1 MKSSSLMMGMFSSC
15 AFLFFED
22 IEAVSLLIRKLV
34 DLLTLPVT
42 FPPLAFDVG
51 FQFVAVFVMVDV
63 ARDDKRQF
71 VATCSRRLRFLL
83 LHVQKVEQAGGRCV
97 VGCVVEPTHHGGR
110 LLRTDAVDVC
120 EEFRVVGG
128 RGQRCRC
135 HALALQ
141 ERGLNVTA
149 VDISPLS
156 CETMKERGVANV
168 ECVNI
173 FNQRFQERFDTLLL
187 LMNGTGIAGKLSRLP
202 QLLSRLKQLMN
213 PSAQILIDSSDLR
226 YVYEDENGVLDVDL
240 DGAYYG
246 EVDYQMTYRNIIGK
260 SFDWLYADSVVLA
273 ECCRQ
278 CGLKCEILAQGNHY
292 DYLARIVQM

>member
-1 MKSSSLMMGMFSSC
+1 MDINTLPEQEDPMGAAIRDYFRQGKSAQLKVLSSLFDDDEMPVPH
-15 AFLFFED
+15 LFRSYDEM
-22 IEAVSLLIRKLV
+22 
-34 DLLTLPVT
+34 
-42 FPPLAFDVG
+42 PPLEQRALNEARGKVLDVG
-51 FQFVAVFVMVDV
+51 
-63 ARDDKRQF
+63 
-71 VATCSRRLRFLL
+71 
-83 LHVQKVEQAGGRCV
+83 AGAG
-97 VGCVVEPTHHGGR
+97 
-110 LLRTDAVDVC
+110 
-120 EEFRVVGG
+120 
-128 RGQRCRC
+128 C
-135 HALALQ
+135 HALSLQ
-141 ERGLNVTA
+141 ERGLDVTA

-173 FNQRFQERFDTLLL
+173 FNQRFQERFDTILL

-213 PSAQILIDSSDLR
+213 PGAQILIDSSDLR
-226 YVYEDENGVLDVDL
+226 YVYEDEDGVLDVDL

-273 ECCRQ
+273 ESCRQ

>member
-1 MKSSSLMMGMFSSC
+1 MDINTLPEQEDPMGAAIRDYFRQGKSAQLKVLSSLFDDDEMPVPH
-15 AFLFFED
+15 LFRSYDEM
-22 IEAVSLLIRKLV
+22 
-34 DLLTLPVT
+34 
-42 FPPLAFDVG
+42 PPLEQRALNEARGKVLDVG
-51 FQFVAVFVMVDV
+51 
-63 ARDDKRQF
+63 
-71 VATCSRRLRFLL
+71 
-83 LHVQKVEQAGGRCV
+83 AGAG
-97 VGCVVEPTHHGGR
+97 
-110 LLRTDAVDVC
+110 
-120 EEFRVVGG
+120 
-128 RGQRCRC
+128 C

-141 ERGLNVTA
+141 ERGLDVTA

-213 PSAQILIDSSDLR
+213 PGAQILIDSSDLR
-226 YVYEDENGVLDVDL
+226 YVYEDEDGVLDVDL

-273 ECCRQ
+273 ESCRQ
-278 CGLKCEILAQGNHY
+278 CGLKCEILAQGQHY

>member
-1 MKSSSLMMGMFSSC
+1 MNINTLTEREDPMGAAIRDYFRQGKSAQLKVLSSLFDDDEMPV
-15 AFLFFED
+15 AHLFRSYHEM
-22 IEAVSLLIRKLV
+22 
-34 DLLTLPVT
+34 
-42 FPPLAFDVG
+42 PPLEQRALNEARGKVLDVG
-51 FQFVAVFVMVDV
+51 
-63 ARDDKRQF
+63 
-71 VATCSRRLRFLL
+71 
-83 LHVQKVEQAGGRCV
+83 AGAG
-97 VGCVVEPTHHGGR
+97 
-110 LLRTDAVDVC
+110 
-120 EEFRVVGG
+120 
-128 RGQRCRC
+128 C

-141 ERGLNVTA
+141 ERGFDVTA

-260 SFDWLYADSVVLA
+260 SFDWLYVDSVVLA

>member
-1 MKSSSLMMGMFSSC
+1 MDINTLTEREDPMGAAIRDYFRQGKSAQLKVLSSLFDDDEMPV
-15 AFLFFED
+15 AHLFRSYHEM
-22 IEAVSLLIRKLV
+22 
-34 DLLTLPVT
+34 
-42 FPPLAFDVG
+42 PPLEQRALNEARGKVLDVG
-51 FQFVAVFVMVDV
+51 
-63 ARDDKRQF
+63 
-71 VATCSRRLRFLL
+71 
-83 LHVQKVEQAGGRCV
+83 AGAG
-97 VGCVVEPTHHGGR
+97 
-110 LLRTDAVDVC
+110 
-120 EEFRVVGG
+120 
-128 RGQRCRC
+128 C

-141 ERGLNVTA
+141 ERGFDVTA

>member
-1 MKSSSLMMGMFSSC
+1 MNINTLTEREDPMGAAIRDYFRQGKSAQLKVLSSLFDDDEMPV
-15 AFLFFED
+15 AHLFRSYHEM
-22 IEAVSLLIRKLV
+22 
-34 DLLTLPVT
+34 
-42 FPPLAFDVG
+42 PPLEQRALNEARGKVLDVG
-51 FQFVAVFVMVDV
+51 
-63 ARDDKRQF
+63 
-71 VATCSRRLRFLL
+71 
-83 LHVQKVEQAGGRCV
+83 AGAG
-97 VGCVVEPTHHGGR
+97 
-110 LLRTDAVDVC
+110 
-120 EEFRVVGG
+120 
-128 RGQRCRC
+128 C

-141 ERGLNVTA
+141 ERGLDVTA

-213 PSAQILIDSSDLR
+213 LGAQILIDSSDLR

>member
-1 MKSSSLMMGMFSSC
+1 MGAAIRDYFRQGKSAQLKVLSSLFDDDEMPVPH
-15 AFLFFED
+15 LFRSYDEM
-22 IEAVSLLIRKLV
+22 
-34 DLLTLPVT
+34 
-42 FPPLAFDVG
+42 PPLEQRALNEARGKVLDVG
-51 FQFVAVFVMVDV
+51 
-63 ARDDKRQF
+63 
-71 VATCSRRLRFLL
+71 
-83 LHVQKVEQAGGRCV
+83 AGAG
-97 VGCVVEPTHHGGR
+97 
-110 LLRTDAVDVC
+110 
-120 EEFRVVGG
+120 
-128 RGQRCRC
+128 C

-141 ERGLNVTA
+141 ERGLDVTA

-173 FNQRFQERFDTLLL
+173 FNQRFQARFDTLLL

-213 PSAQILIDSSDLR
+213 PGAQILIDSSDLR
-226 YVYEDENGVLDVDL
+226 YVYEDEDGVLDVDL

-273 ECCRQ
+273 ESCRQ
-278 CGLKCEILAQGNHY
+278 CGLKCEILAQGQHY

>member
-1 MKSSSLMMGMFSSC
+1 MNINTLTEREDPMGVAIRDYFRQGKSAQLKVLSSLFDDDEMPV
-15 AFLFFED
+15 AHLFRSYHEM
-22 IEAVSLLIRKLV
+22 
-34 DLLTLPVT
+34 
-42 FPPLAFDVG
+42 PPLEQRALNEARGKVLDVG
-51 FQFVAVFVMVDV
+51 
-63 ARDDKRQF
+63 
-71 VATCSRRLRFLL
+71 
-83 LHVQKVEQAGGRCV
+83 AGAG
-97 VGCVVEPTHHGGR
+97 
-110 LLRTDAVDVC
+110 
-120 EEFRVVGG
+120 
-128 RGQRCRC
+128 C

-141 ERGLNVTA
+141 ERGLDVTA

-213 PSAQILIDSSDLR
+213 PGAQILIDSSDLR
-226 YVYEDENGVLDVDL
+226 YVYEDEDGVLDVDF

-278 CGLKCEILAQGNHY
+278 CGLKCEILAQGQHY

>member
-1 MKSSSLMMGMFSSC
+1 MNINTLTEQEDPMGAAIRDYFRQGKSAQLKVLSSLFDDDEMPVPH
-15 AFLFFED
+15 LFRSYDEM
-22 IEAVSLLIRKLV
+22 
-34 DLLTLPVT
+34 
-42 FPPLAFDVG
+42 PPLEQRALNEARGKVLDVG
-51 FQFVAVFVMVDV
+51 
-63 ARDDKRQF
+63 
-71 VATCSRRLRFLL
+71 
-83 LHVQKVEQAGGRCV
+83 AGAG
-97 VGCVVEPTHHGGR
+97 
-110 LLRTDAVDVC
+110 
-120 EEFRVVGG
+120 
-128 RGQRCRC
+128 C

-141 ERGLNVTA
+141 ERGLDVTA

-213 PSAQILIDSSDLR
+213 PGAQILIDSSDLR

-278 CGLKCEILAQGNHY
+278 CGLKCEILAQGQHY

>member
-1 MKSSSLMMGMFSSC
+1 MNINTLTEREDLMGAAIRDYFRQGKSAQLKVLSSLFDDDEMPV
-15 AFLFFED
+15 AHLFRSYHEM
-22 IEAVSLLIRKLV
+22 
-34 DLLTLPVT
+34 
-42 FPPLAFDVG
+42 PPLEQRALNEARGKVLDVG
-51 FQFVAVFVMVDV
+51 
-63 ARDDKRQF
+63 
-71 VATCSRRLRFLL
+71 
-83 LHVQKVEQAGGRCV
+83 AGAG
-97 VGCVVEPTHHGGR
+97 
-110 LLRTDAVDVC
+110 
-120 EEFRVVGG
+120 
-128 RGQRCRC
+128 C

-141 ERGLNVTA
+141 ERGLDVTA

-173 FNQRFQERFDTLLL
+173 FHPHFQERFDTLLL

>member
-1 MKSSSLMMGMFSSC
+1 MDINTLTEREDPMGAAIRDYFRQGKSAQLKVLSSLFDYDEMPV
-15 AFLFFED
+15 AHLFRSYHEM
-22 IEAVSLLIRKLV
+22 
-34 DLLTLPVT
+34 
-42 FPPLAFDVG
+42 PPLEQRALNEARGKVLDVG
-51 FQFVAVFVMVDV
+51 
-63 ARDDKRQF
+63 
-71 VATCSRRLRFLL
+71 
-83 LHVQKVEQAGGRCV
+83 AGAG
-97 VGCVVEPTHHGGR
+97 
-110 LLRTDAVDVC
+110 
-120 EEFRVVGG
+120 
-128 RGQRCRC
+128 C

-141 ERGLNVTA
+141 ERGFDVTA

-213 PSAQILIDSSDLR
+213 PGAQILIDSSDLR

-260 SFDWLYADSVVLA
+260 SFDWLYADSVVIA

>member
-1 MKSSSLMMGMFSSC
+1 MDINTLTEREDPMGAAIRDYFRQGKSAQLKVLSSLFDDDEMPV
-15 AFLFFED
+15 AHLFRSYHEM
-22 IEAVSLLIRKLV
+22 
-34 DLLTLPVT
+34 
-42 FPPLAFDVG
+42 PPLEQRALKEVRGKVLDVG
-51 FQFVAVFVMVDV
+51 
-63 ARDDKRQF
+63 
-71 VATCSRRLRFLL
+71 
-83 LHVQKVEQAGGRCV
+83 AGAG
-97 VGCVVEPTHHGGR
+97 
-110 LLRTDAVDVC
+110 
-120 EEFRVVGG
+120 
-128 RGQRCRC
+128 C

-141 ERGLNVTA
+141 ERGFDVTA

-168 ECVNI
+168 ACVNI

-213 PSAQILIDSSDLR
+213 PGAQILIDSSDLR
-226 YVYEDENGVLDVDL
+226 YIYEDENGVLDVDL

-246 EVDYQMTYRNIIGK
+246 EVDYQMTYRNIKGK
-260 SFDWLYADSVVLA
+260 RFDWLYADSVVLA

-278 CGLKCEILAQGNHY
+278 CGLKCEILAQRNHY

>member
-1 MKSSSLMMGMFSSC
+1 MNINTLTEREDPMGAAIRDYFRQGKSAQLKVLSSLFDDDEMPV
-15 AFLFFED
+15 AHLFRSYHEM
-22 IEAVSLLIRKLV
+22 
-34 DLLTLPVT
+34 
-42 FPPLAFDVG
+42 PPLEQRALNEVRGKVLDVG
-51 FQFVAVFVMVDV
+51 
-63 ARDDKRQF
+63 
-71 VATCSRRLRFLL
+71 
-83 LHVQKVEQAGGRCV
+83 AGAG
-97 VGCVVEPTHHGGR
+97 
-110 LLRTDAVDVC
+110 
-120 EEFRVVGG
+120 
-128 RGQRCRC
+128 C

-141 ERGLNVTA
+141 ERGLDVTT

-213 PSAQILIDSSDLR
+213 PGAQILIDSSDLR

>member
-1 MKSSSLMMGMFSSC
+1 MNINTLTEREDPMGAAIRDYFRQGKSAQLKVISSLFDDDEMPV
-15 AFLFFED
+15 AHLFRSYHEM
-22 IEAVSLLIRKLV
+22 
-34 DLLTLPVT
+34 
-42 FPPLAFDVG
+42 PPLEQRALNEARGKVLDVG
-51 FQFVAVFVMVDV
+51 
-63 ARDDKRQF
+63 
-71 VATCSRRLRFLL
+71 
-83 LHVQKVEQAGGRCV
+83 AGAG
-97 VGCVVEPTHHGGR
+97 
-110 LLRTDAVDVC
+110 
-120 EEFRVVGG
+120 
-128 RGQRCRC
+128 C

-141 ERGLNVTA
+141 ERGLDVTA

-187 LMNGTGIAGKLSRLP
+187 LMNGTVIAGKLSCLP

-213 PSAQILIDSSDLR
+213 PGAQILIDSSDLR

-246 EVDYQMTYRNIIGK
+246 EVDYQMTYRNIKGK
-260 SFDWLYADSVVLA
+260 RFDWLYADFVVLA

>member
-1 MKSSSLMMGMFSSC
+1 MNINTLTEREDPMGAAIRDYFLQGKSAQLKVLSSLFDDDEMPVSH
-15 AFLFFED
+15 LFRSYHEM
-22 IEAVSLLIRKLV
+22 
-34 DLLTLPVT
+34 
-42 FPPLAFDVG
+42 PPLEQRALNEARGKVLDVG
-51 FQFVAVFVMVDV
+51 
-63 ARDDKRQF
+63 
-71 VATCSRRLRFLL
+71 
-83 LHVQKVEQAGGRCV
+83 AGAG
-97 VGCVVEPTHHGGR
+97 
-110 LLRTDAVDVC
+110 
-120 EEFRVVGG
+120 
-128 RGQRCRC
+128 C

-141 ERGLNVTA
+141 ERGLDVTA

-213 PSAQILIDSSDLR
+213 PGAQILIDSSDLR

>member
-1 MKSSSLMMGMFSSC
+1 MNINTLPEQEDPMGAAIRDYFRQRKSAQLKVLSSLFDDDEMPV
-15 AFLFFED
+15 AHLFRSYHEM
-22 IEAVSLLIRKLV
+22 
-34 DLLTLPVT
+34 
-42 FPPLAFDVG
+42 PPLEQRALNEARGKVLDVG
-51 FQFVAVFVMVDV
+51 
-63 ARDDKRQF
+63 
-71 VATCSRRLRFLL
+71 
-83 LHVQKVEQAGGRCV
+83 AGAG
-97 VGCVVEPTHHGGR
+97 
-110 LLRTDAVDVC
+110 
-120 EEFRVVGG
+120 
-128 RGQRCRC
+128 C

-141 ERGLNVTA
+141 ERGFDVTA

-213 PSAQILIDSSDLR
+213 PGAQILIDSSDLR

-278 CGLKCEILAQGNHY
+278 SGLKCEIQAQGNHY

>member
-1 MKSSSLMMGMFSSC
+1 MGAAIRDYFRQGKSAQLKVLSSLFDDDEIPV
-15 AFLFFED
+15 AHLFRSYHEM
-22 IEAVSLLIRKLV
+22 
-34 DLLTLPVT
+34 
-42 FPPLAFDVG
+42 PPLEQRALNEARGKVLDVG
-51 FQFVAVFVMVDV
+51 
-63 ARDDKRQF
+63 
-71 VATCSRRLRFLL
+71 
-83 LHVQKVEQAGGRCV
+83 AGAG
-97 VGCVVEPTHHGGR
+97 
-110 LLRTDAVDVC
+110 
-120 EEFRVVGG
+120 
-128 RGQRCRC
+128 C

-141 ERGLNVTA
+141 ERGLDVTA

-213 PSAQILIDSSDLR
+213 PGAQILIDSSDLR

-246 EVDYQMTYRNIIGK
+246 EVDYQMTYRNIKGK
-260 SFDWLYADSVVLA
+260 RFDWLYADFVVLA

>member
-1 MKSSSLMMGMFSSC
+1 MDINTLPEQEDPMGAAIRDYFRQGKSAQLKVLSSLFDDDEMPVPH
-15 AFLFFED
+15 LFRSYDEM
-22 IEAVSLLIRKLV
+22 
-34 DLLTLPVT
+34 
-42 FPPLAFDVG
+42 PPLEQRALNEARGKVLDVG
-51 FQFVAVFVMVDV
+51 
-63 ARDDKRQF
+63 
-71 VATCSRRLRFLL
+71 
-83 LHVQKVEQAGGRCV
+83 AGAG
-97 VGCVVEPTHHGGR
+97 
-110 LLRTDAVDVC
+110 
-120 EEFRVVGG
+120 
-128 RGQRCRC
+128 C

-141 ERGLNVTA
+141 ERGLDVTA

-213 PSAQILIDSSDLR
+213 PGAQILIDSSDLR
-226 YVYEDENGVLDVDL
+226 YVYEDEDGVLDVDF

-273 ECCRQ
+273 ESCRQ
-278 CGLKCEILAQGNHY
+278 CGLKCEILAQGQHY

>member
-1 MKSSSLMMGMFSSC
+1 MDINTLPEQEDPMGAAIRDYFRQGKSAQLKVLSSLFDDDEMPVPH
-15 AFLFFED
+15 LFRSYDEM
-22 IEAVSLLIRKLV
+22 
-34 DLLTLPVT
+34 
-42 FPPLAFDVG
+42 PPLEQRALNEARGKVLDVG
-51 FQFVAVFVMVDV
+51 
-63 ARDDKRQF
+63 
-71 VATCSRRLRFLL
+71 
-83 LHVQKVEQAGGRCV
+83 AGAG
-97 VGCVVEPTHHGGR
+97 
-110 LLRTDAVDVC
+110 
-120 EEFRVVGG
+120 
-128 RGQRCRC
+128 C

-141 ERGLNVTA
+141 ERGLDVTA

-168 ECVNI
+168 ACVNI

-213 PSAQILIDSSDLR
+213 PGAQIFIDSSDLR
-226 YVYEDENGVLDVDL
+226 YVYEDEDGVLDVDL

-246 EVDYQMTYRNIIGK
+246 EVDYQMTYRNIKGK

-273 ECCRQ
+273 ESCRQ

-292 DYLARIVQM
+292 DYLAKIVQM

>member
-1 MKSSSLMMGMFSSC
+1 MDINTLTEWEDPMGAAIRDYHRQGKSAQLKVLSSLFDDDEMPV
-15 AFLFFED
+15 AHLFRSYHEM
-22 IEAVSLLIRKLV
+22 
-34 DLLTLPVT
+34 
-42 FPPLAFDVG
+42 PPLEQRALNEARGKVLDVG
-51 FQFVAVFVMVDV
+51 
-63 ARDDKRQF
+63 
-71 VATCSRRLRFLL
+71 
-83 LHVQKVEQAGGRCV
+83 AGAG
-97 VGCVVEPTHHGGR
+97 
-110 LLRTDAVDVC
+110 
-120 EEFRVVGG
+120 
-128 RGQRCRC
+128 C

-141 ERGLNVTA
+141 ERGFDVTA

-213 PSAQILIDSSDLR
+213 PGAQILIDSSDLR

>member
-1 MKSSSLMMGMFSSC
+1 MNINTLTEREDPMGAAIRDYFRQGKSAQLKVLSSLFDDDEMPV
-15 AFLFFED
+15 AHLFRSYHEM
-22 IEAVSLLIRKLV
+22 
-34 DLLTLPVT
+34 
-42 FPPLAFDVG
+42 PPLEQRALNEARGKVLDVG
-51 FQFVAVFVMVDV
+51 
-63 ARDDKRQF
+63 
-71 VATCSRRLRFLL
+71 
-83 LHVQKVEQAGGRCV
+83 AGAG
-97 VGCVVEPTHHGGR
+97 
-110 LLRTDAVDVC
+110 
-120 EEFRVVGG
+120 
-128 RGQRCRC
+128 C

-141 ERGLNVTA
+141 ERGFDVTA

-213 PSAQILIDSSDLR
+213 PGAQILIDSSDLR

-278 CGLKCEILAQGNHY
+278 CGLKCEILVQGQHY

>member
-1 MKSSSLMMGMFSSC
+1 MNINTLTEREDPMGAAIRDYFRQGKSAQLKVLSSLFDDDEMPV
-15 AFLFFED
+15 AHLFRSYHEM
-22 IEAVSLLIRKLV
+22 
-34 DLLTLPVT
+34 
-42 FPPLAFDVG
+42 PPLEQRALNEARGKVLDVG
-51 FQFVAVFVMVDV
+51 
-63 ARDDKRQF
+63 
-71 VATCSRRLRFLL
+71 
-83 LHVQKVEQAGGRCV
+83 AGAG
-97 VGCVVEPTHHGGR
+97 
-110 LLRTDAVDVC
+110 
-120 EEFRVVGG
+120 
-128 RGQRCRC
+128 C

-141 ERGLNVTA
+141 ERGLDVTA

>member
-1 MKSSSLMMGMFSSC
+1 MNINTLTEREDPMGAAIRDYFRQGKSAQLKVLSSLFDDDEMPV
-15 AFLFFED
+15 AHLFRSYHEM
-22 IEAVSLLIRKLV
+22 
-34 DLLTLPVT
+34 
-42 FPPLAFDVG
+42 PPLEQRALNEARGKVLDVG
-51 FQFVAVFVMVDV
+51 
-63 ARDDKRQF
+63 
-71 VATCSRRLRFLL
+71 
-83 LHVQKVEQAGGRCV
+83 AGAG
-97 VGCVVEPTHHGGR
+97 
-110 LLRTDAVDVC
+110 
-120 EEFRVVGG
+120 
-128 RGQRCRC
+128 C

-141 ERGLNVTA
+141 ERGLDVTA

-213 PSAQILIDSSDLR
+213 PGAQILIDSSDLR
-226 YVYEDENGVLDVDL
+226 YVYEDEDGVLDVDF

>member
-1 MKSSSLMMGMFSSC
+1 MDINTLPEQEDPMGAAIRDYFRQGKSAQLKVLSSLFDDDEMPVPH
-15 AFLFFED
+15 LFRSYDEM
-22 IEAVSLLIRKLV
+22 
-34 DLLTLPVT
+34 
-42 FPPLAFDVG
+42 PPLEQRALNEARGKVLDVG
-51 FQFVAVFVMVDV
+51 
-63 ARDDKRQF
+63 
-71 VATCSRRLRFLL
+71 
-83 LHVQKVEQAGGRCV
+83 AGAG
-97 VGCVVEPTHHGGR
+97 
-110 LLRTDAVDVC
+110 
-120 EEFRVVGG
+120 
-128 RGQRCRC
+128 C

-141 ERGLNVTA
+141 ERGLDVTA

-156 CETMKERGVANV
+156 CETMKERGVVNV

-213 PSAQILIDSSDLR
+213 PGAQILIDSSDLR
-226 YVYEDENGVLDVDL
+226 YVYEDEDGVLDVDL

-278 CGLKCEILAQGNHY
+278 CGLKCEILAQGQHY

>member
-1 MKSSSLMMGMFSSC
+1 MNINTLTEWEDPMGAAIRDYFRQGKSAQLKVLSSLFDDDEMPV
-15 AFLFFED
+15 AHLFRSYHEM
-22 IEAVSLLIRKLV
+22 
-34 DLLTLPVT
+34 
-42 FPPLAFDVG
+42 PPLEQRALNEARGKVLDVG
-51 FQFVAVFVMVDV
+51 
-63 ARDDKRQF
+63 
-71 VATCSRRLRFLL
+71 
-83 LHVQKVEQAGGRCV
+83 AGAG
-97 VGCVVEPTHHGGR
+97 
-110 LLRTDAVDVC
+110 
-120 EEFRVVGG
+120 
-128 RGQRCRC
+128 C

-141 ERGLNVTA
+141 ERGFDVTA

-202 QLLSRLKQLMN
+202 QLLSRLRQLMN
-213 PSAQILIDSSDLR
+213 PGAQILIDSSDLR

>member
-1 MKSSSLMMGMFSSC
+1 MNINTLPEREDPMGAAIRDYFRQGKSAQLKVLSSLFDDDEMPVPH
-15 AFLFFED
+15 LFRSYDEMPALEQRALD
-22 IEAVSLLIRKLV
+22 EARGKVL
-34 DLLTLPVT
+34 
-42 FPPLAFDVG
+42 DVG
-51 FQFVAVFVMVDV
+51 
-63 ARDDKRQF
+63 
-71 VATCSRRLRFLL
+71 
-83 LHVQKVEQAGGRCV
+83 AGAG
-97 VGCVVEPTHHGGR
+97 
-110 LLRTDAVDVC
+110 
-120 EEFRVVGG
+120 
-128 RGQRCRC
+128 C

-141 ERGLNVTA
+141 ERGLDVTA

-187 LMNGTGIAGKLSRLP
+187 LMNGTGIAGKLSHLP

-213 PSAQILIDSSDLR
+213 PGAQILIDSSDLR
-226 YVYEDENGVLDVDL
+226 YVYEDEDGVLDVDL

-273 ECCRQ
+273 ESCRQ
-278 CGLKCEILAQGNHY
+278 CGLKCEILAQGQHY

>member
-1 MKSSSLMMGMFSSC
+1 MGAAIRDYFRQGKSAQLKVLSSLFDDDEMPVPH
-15 AFLFFED
+15 LFRSYHEM
-22 IEAVSLLIRKLV
+22 
-34 DLLTLPVT
+34 
-42 FPPLAFDVG
+42 PPLEQRALNEARGKVLDVG
-51 FQFVAVFVMVDV
+51 
-63 ARDDKRQF
+63 
-71 VATCSRRLRFLL
+71 
-83 LHVQKVEQAGGRCV
+83 AGAG
-97 VGCVVEPTHHGGR
+97 
-110 LLRTDAVDVC
+110 
-120 EEFRVVGG
+120 
-128 RGQRCRC
+128 C

-141 ERGLNVTA
+141 ERGFDVTA

-156 CETMKERGVANV
+156 CETMKERGVVNV

-213 PSAQILIDSSDLR
+213 PGAQILIDSSDLR
-226 YVYEDENGVLDVDL
+226 YVYEDEDGVLDVDL

-273 ECCRQ
+273 ESCRQ
-278 CGLKCEILAQGNHY
+278 CGLKCEILAQGQHY

>member
-1 MKSSSLMMGMFSSC
+1 MNINTLTEREDPMGAAIRDYFRQGKSAQLKVLSSLFDDDEMPV
-15 AFLFFED
+15 AHLFRSYDEM
-22 IEAVSLLIRKLV
+22 
-34 DLLTLPVT
+34 
-42 FPPLAFDVG
+42 PPLEQRALNEARGKVLDVG
-51 FQFVAVFVMVDV
+51 
-63 ARDDKRQF
+63 
-71 VATCSRRLRFLL
+71 
-83 LHVQKVEQAGGRCV
+83 AGAG
-97 VGCVVEPTHHGGR
+97 
-110 LLRTDAVDVC
+110 
-120 EEFRVVGG
+120 
-128 RGQRCRC
+128 C

-141 ERGLNVTA
+141 ERGFDVTA

-226 YVYEDENGVLDVDL
+226 YVYEDENGVLDVGL

>member
-1 MKSSSLMMGMFSSC
+1 MNINTLTEREDPMGAAIRDYFRQGKSAQLKVLSSLFDDDEMPV
-15 AFLFFED
+15 AHLFRSYHEM
-22 IEAVSLLIRKLV
+22 
-34 DLLTLPVT
+34 
-42 FPPLAFDVG
+42 PPLEQRALNEARGKVLDVG
-51 FQFVAVFVMVDV
+51 
-63 ARDDKRQF
+63 
-71 VATCSRRLRFLL
+71 
-83 LHVQKVEQAGGRCV
+83 AGAG
-97 VGCVVEPTHHGGR
+97 
-110 LLRTDAVDVC
+110 
-120 EEFRVVGG
+120 
-128 RGQRCRC
+128 C

-141 ERGLNVTA
+141 ERGLDVTA

-213 PSAQILIDSSDLR
+213 PGAQILIDSSDLR
-226 YVYEDENGVLDVDL
+226 YIYEDENGVLDVDL
-240 DGAYYG
+240 DDAYYG

-260 SFDWLYADSVVLA
+260 SFDWLYADSVVLV
-273 ECCRQ
+273 ESCRQ

>member
-1 MKSSSLMMGMFSSC
+1 MNINTLTEREDPMGAAIRDYFRQGKSAQLKVLSSLFDDDEMPV
-15 AFLFFED
+15 AHLFRSYHEM
-22 IEAVSLLIRKLV
+22 
-34 DLLTLPVT
+34 
-42 FPPLAFDVG
+42 PPLEQRALNEARGKVLDVG
-51 FQFVAVFVMVDV
+51 
-63 ARDDKRQF
+63 
-71 VATCSRRLRFLL
+71 
-83 LHVQKVEQAGGRCV
+83 AGAG
-97 VGCVVEPTHHGGR
+97 
-110 LLRTDAVDVC
+110 
-120 EEFRVVGG
+120 
-128 RGQRCRC
+128 C

-141 ERGLNVTA
+141 ERGLDVTA

-213 PSAQILIDSSDLR
+213 PGAQILIDSSDLR
-226 YVYEDENGVLDVDL
+226 YIYEDENGVLDVDL

-273 ECCRQ
+273 ESSRQ
-278 CGLKCEILAQGNHY
+278 CGLKCEILAQGQHY

>member
-1 MKSSSLMMGMFSSC
+1 MDINTLPEQEDPMGAAIRDYFRQGKSAQLKVLSSLFDDDEMPV
-15 AFLFFED
+15 AHLFRSYHEM
-22 IEAVSLLIRKLV
+22 
-34 DLLTLPVT
+34 
-42 FPPLAFDVG
+42 PPLEQRALNEARGKVLDVG
-51 FQFVAVFVMVDV
+51 
-63 ARDDKRQF
+63 
-71 VATCSRRLRFLL
+71 
-83 LHVQKVEQAGGRCV
+83 AGAG
-97 VGCVVEPTHHGGR
+97 
-110 LLRTDAVDVC
+110 
-120 EEFRVVGG
+120 
-128 RGQRCRC
+128 C

-141 ERGLNVTA
+141 ERGFDVTA

-246 EVDYQMTYRNIIGK
+246 EVDYQMTYRNNIGK

>member
-1 MKSSSLMMGMFSSC
+1 MNINTLTEREDPMGAAIRDYFRQGKSAQLKVLSSLFDDDEMPV
-15 AFLFFED
+15 AHLFRSYHEM
-22 IEAVSLLIRKLV
+22 
-34 DLLTLPVT
+34 
-42 FPPLAFDVG
+42 PPLEQRALNEARGKVLDVG
-51 FQFVAVFVMVDV
+51 
-63 ARDDKRQF
+63 
-71 VATCSRRLRFLL
+71 
-83 LHVQKVEQAGGRCV
+83 AGAG
-97 VGCVVEPTHHGGR
+97 
-110 LLRTDAVDVC
+110 
-120 EEFRVVGG
+120 
-128 RGQRCRC
+128 C

-141 ERGLNVTA
+141 ERGLDVTA

-156 CETMKERGVANV
+156 CETMKERGVASV

-213 PSAQILIDSSDLR
+213 PGAQILIDSSDLR

-240 DGAYYG
+240 DSAYYG

>member
-1 MKSSSLMMGMFSSC
+1 MNINTLTEREDPMGAAIRDYFRQGKSAQLKVLSSLFDDDEMPV
-15 AFLFFED
+15 AHLFRSYHEM
-22 IEAVSLLIRKLV
+22 
-34 DLLTLPVT
+34 
-42 FPPLAFDVG
+42 PPLEQRALNEARGKVLDVG
-51 FQFVAVFVMVDV
+51 
-63 ARDDKRQF
+63 
-71 VATCSRRLRFLL
+71 
-83 LHVQKVEQAGGRCV
+83 AGAG
-97 VGCVVEPTHHGGR
+97 
-110 LLRTDAVDVC
+110 
-120 EEFRVVGG
+120 
-128 RGQRCRC
+128 C

-141 ERGLNVTA
+141 ERGFDVTA

-213 PSAQILIDSSDLR
+213 PGAQILIDSSDLR
-226 YVYEDENGVLDVDL
+226 YVYEDEDGVLDVDL

-260 SFDWLYADSVVLA
+260 SFDWLYADPVVLA

>member
-1 MKSSSLMMGMFSSC
+1 MNINTLPEQEDPMGAAIRDYFRQGKSAQLKVLSSLFDDDEMPV
-15 AFLFFED
+15 AHLFRSYHEM
-22 IEAVSLLIRKLV
+22 
-34 DLLTLPVT
+34 
-42 FPPLAFDVG
+42 PPLEQRALNEARGKVLDVG
-51 FQFVAVFVMVDV
+51 
-63 ARDDKRQF
+63 
-71 VATCSRRLRFLL
+71 
-83 LHVQKVEQAGGRCV
+83 AGAG
-97 VGCVVEPTHHGGR
+97 
-110 LLRTDAVDVC
+110 
-120 EEFRVVGG
+120 
-128 RGQRCRC
+128 C

-141 ERGLNVTA
+141 ERGLDVTA

-202 QLLSRLKQLMN
+202 QMLSRLKQLMN
-213 PSAQILIDSSDLR
+213 PGAQILIDSSDLR
-226 YVYEDENGVLDVDL
+226 YVYEDEDGVLDVGL

-260 SFDWLYADSVVLA
+260 SFDWLYADSVVLV
-273 ECCRQ
+273 ESCRQ

>member
-1 MKSSSLMMGMFSSC
+1 MNINTLPEQEDPMGAAIRDYFRQGKSAQLKVLSSLFDDDEMPV
-15 AFLFFED
+15 AHLFRSYHEM
-22 IEAVSLLIRKLV
+22 
-34 DLLTLPVT
+34 
-42 FPPLAFDVG
+42 PPLEQRALNEARGKVLDVG
-51 FQFVAVFVMVDV
+51 
-63 ARDDKRQF
+63 
-71 VATCSRRLRFLL
+71 
-83 LHVQKVEQAGGRCV
+83 AGAG
-97 VGCVVEPTHHGGR
+97 
-110 LLRTDAVDVC
+110 
-120 EEFRVVGG
+120 
-128 RGQRCRC
+128 C

-141 ERGLNVTA
+141 ERGFDVTA

-202 QLLSRLKQLMN
+202 QLLSCLKQLMN
-213 PSAQILIDSSDLR
+213 PGAQILIDSSDLR

-278 CGLKCEILAQGNHY
+278 SGLKCEIQAQGNHY

>member
-1 MKSSSLMMGMFSSC
+1 MDINTLPEQEDPMGAAIRDYFRQGKSAQLKVLSSLFDDDEMPVPH
-15 AFLFFED
+15 LFRSYDEM
-22 IEAVSLLIRKLV
+22 
-34 DLLTLPVT
+34 
-42 FPPLAFDVG
+42 PPLEQRALNEARGKVLDVG
-51 FQFVAVFVMVDV
+51 
-63 ARDDKRQF
+63 
-71 VATCSRRLRFLL
+71 
-83 LHVQKVEQAGGRCV
+83 AGAG
-97 VGCVVEPTHHGGR
+97 
-110 LLRTDAVDVC
+110 
-120 EEFRVVGG
+120 
-128 RGQRCRC
+128 C

-141 ERGLNVTA
+141 ERGLDVTA

-168 ECVNI
+168 ACVNI

-213 PSAQILIDSSDLR
+213 PGAQILIDSSDLR
-226 YVYEDENGVLDVDL
+226 YVYEDEDGVLDVDL

-246 EVDYQMTYRNIIGK
+246 EVDYQMTYRNIKGK

-273 ECCRQ
+273 ESCRQ
-278 CGLKCEILAQGNHY
+278 CGLKCEILAQGQHY

>member
-1 MKSSSLMMGMFSSC
+1 MDINTLTEREDPMGAAIRDYFRQGKSAQLKVLSSLFDDDEMPV
-15 AFLFFED
+15 AHLFRSYHEM
-22 IEAVSLLIRKLV
+22 
-34 DLLTLPVT
+34 
-42 FPPLAFDVG
+42 PPLEQRALNEARGKVLDVG
-51 FQFVAVFVMVDV
+51 
-63 ARDDKRQF
+63 
-71 VATCSRRLRFLL
+71 
-83 LHVQKVEQAGGRCV
+83 AGAG
-97 VGCVVEPTHHGGR
+97 
-110 LLRTDAVDVC
+110 
-120 EEFRVVGG
+120 
-128 RGQRCRC
+128 C

-141 ERGLNVTA
+141 ERGFDVTA

-213 PSAQILIDSSDLR
+213 PGAQILIDSSDLR
-226 YVYEDENGVLDVDL
+226 YIYEDENGVLDVDL

-292 DYLARIVQM
+292 NYLARIVQM